1 MVGIN
6 IIFSQKKNKS
16 LLDSQKL
23 EDIQKKMLH
32 YPSYK
37 SRVLFQ
43 NSNVIIGSTAY
54 KEYPIEIVDDESFII
69 LIEGMIYNM
78 DDEQIKELLYEIFD
92 SASDKNN
99 FEEKIRKF
107 QFIADGE
114 FIIVIYDKIKNVFCL
129 FNDSL
134 GRLPLYWYEG
144 DNFIIISREIKF
156 IYPYVNKIKF
166 EKKSLVEYLLF
177 GFVLGERTLIERITR
192 LMPSSFIVYNADAS
206 INGRLNYPKFLAKHP
221 FLNEEED
228 YVKNLK
234 RYFLLGLES
243 RVNKLRSR
251 KQIISLSGGLD
262 SRATLA
268 GLIKLGVSPNGI
280 TYTISKKNE
289 NESIYSKKIAS
300 EFGIP
305 LIHFKS
311 KFNEVNFEKYL
322 KLVKMKDCFQPIEL
336 VNQVDISEQIYEQEG
351 NNIAFYTGLYGG
363 EITRYLN
370 ITSGLSSDKDLVD
383 FLITTPD
390 KYRHSI
396 KNVCNIL
403 KISKKVI
410 FNHLLSHISSYS
422 EVDVYSKYLH
432 FKFEKDY
439 KWAGEGEDRSRL
451 FYWIITP
458 YFSKKFF
465 EYAYSIDE
473 RKKHTKLFRD
483 FLFSLD
489 PRTCSVNY
497 FNNNLGLNKKFM
509 LKLNNKFMLK
519 LNNIAE
525 NLVRNVRIRKLASF
539 MLKLIKIWSNRRLV
553 SPKMAKLKLFSIELI
568 SKSNILKD
576 YFSIEDTKRLIEK
589 EKNISVITRILTLFL
604 YMNEF
609 ETIE

>member
-1 MVGIN
+1 MVGLN
-6 IIFSQKKNKS
+6 IVISRNNNK
-16 LLDSQKL
+16 LVLNSQKL
-23 EDIQKKMLH
+23 EDVQKKMLH
-32 YPSYK
+32 LKSYK
-37 SRVLFQ
+37 SSVLFQ
-43 NSNVIIGSTAY
+43 NSKIIIGSTAY
-54 KEYPIEIVDDESFII
+54 EEYPLEIVEYESLII

-78 DDEQIKELLYEIFD
+78 DDEQIKDLLHKIFD
-92 SASDKNN
+92 SVSDKNS

-114 FIIVIYDKIKNVFCL
+114 FIIVIYDKIKNIFCL

-134 GRLPLYWYEG
+134 GRLPLYWYEC
-144 DNFIIISREIKF
+144 DNFVIISREIKF
-156 IYPYVNKIKF
+156 IYPYINKIRF

-192 LMPSSFIVYNADAS
+192 LMPSSFIVCNADAS
-206 INGRLNYPKFLAKHP
+206 INGGLNYPVFLSKHP
-221 FLNEEED
+221 LLNEEED
-228 YVKNLK
+228 YVENLK

-243 RVNKLRSR
+243 RVTKLRSR

-280 TYTISKKNE
+280 THIALKRDE
-289 NESIYSKKIAS
+289 REFVYSKKIAN

-311 KFNEVNFEKYL
+311 KINEVNFEKYL
-322 KLVKMKDCFQPIEL
+322 KFVRMKDCAQPIEM
-336 VNQVDISEQIYEQEG
+336 VDKVDLSEQIYEQEG

-363 EITRYLN
+363 EMIRYLN
-370 ITSGLSSDKDLVD
+370 ITSGLSSNKALVD

-390 KYRHSI
+390 MYRHPI

-403 KISKKVI
+403 KISKEEI
-410 FNHLLSHISSYS
+410 FNQLLRYISSYS

-458 YFSKKFF
+458 YYSKEFF

-473 RKKHTKLFRD
+473 RKKNTKLFRD
-483 FLFSLD
+483 FLFALD
-489 PRTCSVNY
+489 PRTCSVKY
-497 FNNNLGLNKKFM
+497 FNNNLD
-509 LKLNNKFMLK
+509 LNNKFMLK

-525 NLVRNVRIRKLASF
+525 KLVRNVKIRKLASF
-539 MLKLIKIWSNRRLV
+539 ALKLKNKMSDRHLV
-553 SPKMAKLKLFSIELI
+553 SPKMEELKLFSIELI